1 MSESFDCPKIIGL
14 IDRGII
20 PEEWRI
26 MVAVPK
32 EREFKQTDARCF
44 GKMTFEMTAYQVV
57 TESNIAETIFKYIKH
72 QSMTLSEEQLT
83 KTLNRM
89 SCPGG
94 DHDYIYIVIDFS
106 SWCTHFR
113 SELVDPLFR
122 ALDDLFGVSNL
133 YQFTHRFPLISKL
146 LFQDRYAPPDQS
158 SSGEPIEGARCVH
171 GPEAWLEG
179 LRQKG
184 WTLASIMI
192 ILLAAYKCDTTASLL
207 VQGDNQ
213 VIVLRIPSKQYLRER
228 NLTPDEY
235 TVQFLQVLEETCT
248 KSGIVIKVPESW
260 RSRRLLEFGRRYF
273 LDGVQVSGAI
283 KKATR
288 ITSEANHTILTINAI
303 IAGLFSSGASIAG
316 DDESPIPAYQ
326 LTPSQRNL
334 YGKNRHRWSTNPRDP
349 RTRTSSRNVIHIVPG
364 PSGLAK
370 EVSEP
375 RELFQL
381 FVTEEMIDA
390 FVQFTNADIDIKNNK
405 YKLSK
410 FTTSQTSANEIKAL
424 LGLLIQS
431 AALKSNHLPTRMLFD
446 TKKKRKHL

>member
-1 MSESFDCPKIIGL
+1 MSESFDCREIIGL

-32 EREFKQTDARCF
+32 EREFKHTDARCF
-44 GKMTFEMTAYQVV
+44 GKMTFEMRAYQVV
-57 TESNIAETIFKYIKH
+57 TESITKYIKH
-72 QSMTLSEEQLT
+72 QSTTLSEEQLT

-94 DHDYIYIVIDFS
+94 DHDYINIVIDFS

-122 ALDDLFGVSNL
+122 ALDDLFGFSNL

-158 SSGEPIEGARCVH
+158 PSGEPIEGARC
-171 GPEAWLEG
+171 
-179 LRQKG
+179 
-184 WTLASIMI
+184 
-192 ILLAAYKCDTTASLL
+192 
-207 VQGDNQ
+207 
-213 VIVLRIPSKQYLRER
+213 VLRIPSKQYLRER

-248 KSGIVIKVPESW
+248 KSGIVIKVRESW
-260 RSRRLLEFGRRYF
+260 RSRRLLEYGRRYF

-326 LTPSQRNL
+326 LT
-334 YGKNRHRWSTNPRDP
+334 
-349 RTRTSSRNVIHIVPG
+349 
-364 PSGLAK
+364 
-370 EVSEP
+370 
-375 RELFQL
+375 
-381 FVTEEMIDA
+381 
-390 FVQFTNADIDIKNNK
+390 
-405 YKLSK
+405 
-410 FTTSQTSANEIKAL
+410 TSANEIKAL

-446 TKKKRKHL
+446 TKRSANTYKSCMSAERFVFLLRCLRFDDKNTRKQRRVSDKLAPIRDF